1 MLPSVN
7 YLNVASPIRPM
18 ANASSKATKTNVN
31 FSGSVGHEPDV
42 FDYILSSQPKT
53 TPSSCTRLDIQA

>member
-1 MLPSVN
+1 
-7 YLNVASPIRPM
+7 M